1 MTMIDAANINLT
13 TGRSLKNPGAA
24 KILQSDQK
32 VPADLFDPAEFLDR
46 IACREYR
53 GSIADVVD
61 RLSDEQRLAAA
72 LLLAERIEASRR
84 QRRAAQPIARS
95 AAA

>member
-53 GSIADVVD
+53 GSIADD